1 MRLFHLIFGLLLFV
15 AFTVTGRLMRIDFP
29 DKGEIDQML
38 RILMRSRHIY
48 ILFNSLLHIA
58 LGIYLTIRPAVW
70 QKSLQYLGSASL
82 TVSSFL
88 LLWGWWAE
96 TYQYQHFSDIS
107 RWGIYTSLAG
117 VIAHLIGG
125 LTRGVSSK

>member
-1 MRLFHLIFGLLLFV
+1 MRVAHLILGILLFV
-15 AFTVTGRLMRIDFP
+15 AFTVTGRMMRVDFP
-29 DKGEIDQML
+29 EKEEMDQML
-38 RILMRSRHIY
+38 RILTRSRHIY
-48 ILFNSLLHIA
+48 ILFNSLIHIS
-58 LGIYLTIRPAVW
+58 LGVYLTIRPATW
-70 QKSLQYLGSASL
+70 RKTLQYLGSILLTASGL
-82 TVSSFL
+82 L

-117 VIAHLIGG
+117 IIAHLIGG